1 MDVVMSRTFRINDH
15 SIYDVII
22 VGAGISGLAA
32 ADYLI
37 AHGKNVLLLEATNRT
52 GGRILSL
59 PYYDYALDLGASWIH
74 GIKNNPIAKIANELN
89 LKTSPTV
96 YSSQCLT
103 NKFNSQTLFN
113 SQGKILNASQTL
125 ELFQLNKRFE
135 NFLDK
140 MTIIHD
146 KNKSVE
152 AALNFFCNYHSLS
165 KKEYFDLKFTL
176 RSIYAYEYGDEISKI
191 SVNVEQP
198 YNNSLVKGENVLFP
212 LGYSQILTPLLK
224 KTKILLSRKVTKIVC
239 HKKKISSVTNQGE
252 FLSKQVIISVSLGV
266 LKSNQIEFIPQ
277 LPDWKKSSIFKLG
290 FNAFNKVYLV
300 FNNVFWDKDKEWIA
314 YMPDDENINKSFEIM
329 NYYKFTGLPIL
340 SVFGAGDLART
351 VETWSNEKIISHLI
365 TLLKKLYNYK
375 RLTPISYFITRW
387 IKNSHQRGSFTY
399 LPFGVDPTIFEVL
412 ARPVDNKLF
421 FSGEATSVTDPGT
434 VHGAYL
440 SGIKAAKQILML

>member
-152 AALNFFCNYHSLS
+152 AALNFFCNYHPLS

-224 KTKILLSRKVTKIVC
+224 KPK
-239 HKKKISSVTNQGE
+239 
-252 FLSKQVIISVSLGV
+252 FY
-266 LKSNQIEFIPQ
+266 
-277 LPDWKKSSIFKLG
+277 
-290 FNAFNKVYLV
+290 YL
-300 FNNVFWDKDKEWIA
+300 
-314 YMPDDENINKSFEIM
+314 
-329 NYYKFTGLPIL
+329 
-340 SVFGAGDLART
+340 
-351 VETWSNEKIISHLI
+351 EK
-365 TLLKKLYNYK
+365 
-375 RLTPISYFITRW
+375 
-387 IKNSHQRGSFTY
+387 
-399 LPFGVDPTIFEVL
+399 
-412 ARPVDNKLF
+412 
-421 FSGEATSVTDPGT
+421 
-434 VHGAYL
+434 
-440 SGIKAAKQILML
+440 

>member
-135 NFLDK
+135 NLDR
-140 MTIIHD
+140 
-146 KNKSVE
+146 KSV
-152 AALNFFCNYHSLS
+152 
-165 KKEYFDLKFTL
+165 
-176 RSIYAYEYGDEISKI
+176 
-191 SVNVEQP
+191 V
-198 YNNSLVKGENVLFP
+198 
-212 LGYSQILTPLLK
+212 
-224 KTKILLSRKVTKIVC
+224 
-239 HKKKISSVTNQGE
+239 
-252 FLSKQVIISVSLGV
+252 
-266 LKSNQIEFIPQ
+266 
-277 LPDWKKSSIFKLG
+277 
-290 FNAFNKVYLV
+290 
-300 FNNVFWDKDKEWIA
+300 
-314 YMPDDENINKSFEIM
+314 
-329 NYYKFTGLPIL
+329 
-340 SVFGAGDLART
+340 
-351 VETWSNEKIISHLI
+351 
-365 TLLKKLYNYK
+365 
-375 RLTPISYFITRW
+375 
-387 IKNSHQRGSFTY
+387 
-399 LPFGVDPTIFEVL
+399 
-412 ARPVDNKLF
+412 
-421 FSGEATSVTDPGT
+421 
-434 VHGAYL
+434 
-440 SGIKAAKQILML
+440 

>member
-1 MDVVMSRTFRINDH
+1 MSRNIRINH
-15 SIYDVII
+15 RSIYDVII
-22 VGAGISGLAA
+22 VGGGISGLAA

-37 AHGKNVLLLEATNRT
+37 THGKRVLLLEATNRI

-59 PYYDYALDLGASWIH
+59 PYFEYALDLGASWIH
-74 GIKNNPIAKIANELN
+74 GIQNNPIAKIANDFN
-89 LKTSPTV
+89 IKTSPTV

-113 SQGKILNASQTL
+113 SQGKIINASQIA
-125 ELFQLNKRFE
+125 ELLRLNKRFE

-146 KNKSVE
+146 KNKSLE
-152 AALNFFCNYHSLS
+152 DALNFFCNHHSLS
-165 KKEYFDLKFTL
+165 KKEYVDLKFTL
-176 RSIYAYEYGDEISKI
+176 RSLYAYEFGDELNRI

-198 YNNSLVKGENVLFP
+198 YNHSVIAGENVLFP
-212 LGYSQILTPLLK
+212 FGYAQVLTPFLK
-224 KTKILLSRKVTKIVC
+224 KQKILLSRKVKKIVYS
-239 HKKKISSVTNQGE
+239 KKEISIVTNHGE

-277 LPDWKKSSIFKLG
+277 LPDWKKYSIFKLG
-290 FNAFNKVYLV
+290 FNAFNKIYLI
-300 FNNVFWDKDKEWIA
+300 FNHVFWDKDKEWIA

-340 SVFGAGDLART
+340 CAFGAGDLART
-351 VETWSNEKIISHLI
+351 VETWPNEEIISHLI
-365 TLLKKLYNYK
+365 MLLNKLYHHKNI
-375 RLTPISYFITRW
+375 RPISYFITRW
-387 IKNSHQRGSFTY
+387 IKNSYQRGSFTY
-399 LPFGVDPTIFEVL
+399 LPFGVDPTIFAVL
-412 ARPVDNKLF
+412 ARPIDNKLF

-440 SGIKAAKQILML
+440 SGIEAAKQILML